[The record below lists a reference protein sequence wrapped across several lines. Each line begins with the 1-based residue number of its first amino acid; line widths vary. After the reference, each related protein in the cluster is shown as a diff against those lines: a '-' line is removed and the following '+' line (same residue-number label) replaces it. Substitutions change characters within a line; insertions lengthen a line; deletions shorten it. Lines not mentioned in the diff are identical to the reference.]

1 MENRSNI
8 IKAVT
13 ELINSSSGKEV
24 NLSKMTIGKFD
35 HVLSLI
41 SCNIKLS
48 SEHNN
53 FDKNEFRIDKSS
65 VFNYKMKYSTTGNIS
80 QIDISD
86 LNKIHQKHK
95 KIAKLLV
102 KG

>member
-1 MENRSNI
+1 MENRNNI

-13 ELINSSSGKEV
+13 ELINSSTDKEL
-24 NLSKMTIGKFD
+24 NLSKITIDKFD

-41 SCNIKLS
+41 SCNLKLS
-48 SEHNN
+48 SDHNN
-53 FDKNEFRIDKSS
+53 FDKNEFRIDKSI
-65 VFNYKMKYSTTGNIS
+65 VFNYKMKYSTTGNLS
-80 QIDISD
+80 HIDISD